1 MIEDRMMNF
10 VYLFIAALLL
20 IFFLLKGYGFIN
32 SQLDDSTP
40 ITTQDVYQYV
50 DHDGRVVCYILENG
64 NGISCLPM
72 SEVNLNE

>member
-1 MIEDRMMNF
+1 MNTKIAIIT
-10 VYLFIAALLL
+10 LFFGLVIL
-20 IFFLLKGYGFIN
+20 FLWT
-32 SQLDDSTP
+32 QLPRQT
-40 ITTQDVYQYV
+40 ITIKDVYQYV

>member
-1 MIEDRMMNF
+1 MKMLLSTDKIAIFLLTIVALFAMF
-10 VYLFIAALLL
+10 VYF
-20 IFFLLKGYGFIN
+20 N
-32 SQLDDSTP
+32 QS

-72 SEVNLNE
+72 NEVNLGE